1 MRTVAVGGTFDIL
14 HVGHKKLLEAAFSG
28 AAGGKVLIGLT
39 TDEFA
44 NMGRERTVR
53 PYSERERTLRDF
65 LRRFS
70 APYDIIG
77 IDNRFGFALEE
88 DFDALVVSEATKPTG
103 EEINR
108 LRREN
113 GRKEVRIITVPHVL
127 AQDSIPVSSTR
138 VLDGEIDGNGHI
150 GKMTVAAGSGN
161 PVKVSAIRSVF
172 ERAFPDTEMEV
183 IENPVESGVSEQ
195 PFEEETVTGAINRAK
210 NAMNGTNAHY
220 GVGVE
225 AGLFFNG
232 VSGKYMD
239 VQYCAIIDRAGGITI
254 GHGAGFSYPDE
265 VISLV
270 LNGREDGIT
279 IGDAMKAVY
288 GKEDIGKKE
297 GAVGFLSRGLL
308 NRKELTEHA
317 VIAALIPRISRM
329 A

>member
-14 HVGHKKLLEAAFSG
+14 HAGHKKLLKAAFSG
-28 AAGGKVLIGLT
+28 AGGGKVLIGLT

-44 NMGRERTVR
+44 NMGRDRAVR
-53 PYSERERTLRDF
+53 PYSERERALRDF
-65 LRRFS
+65 LGRFS
-70 APYDIIG
+70 APYEIIS
-77 IDNRFGFALEE
+77 IDNRFGFALEG
-88 DFDALVVSEATKPTG
+88 DFDALVVSEATKSTG

-127 AQDSIPVSSTR
+127 AQDSIPISSTR
-138 VLDGEIDGNGHI
+138 VINGEIDGNGHI
-150 GKMTVAAGSGN
+150 GKMVVAAGSGN

-172 ERAFPDTEMEV
+172 ERAFPGTKIEI
-183 IENPVESGVSEQ
+183 IENPVESGVSDQ
-195 PFEEETVTGAINRAK
+195 PFEDETITGAINRAR
-210 NAMNGTNAHY
+210 NAISGTDAYY

-225 AGLFFNG
+225 AGLFLNG

-239 VQYCAIIDRAGGITI
+239 VQYCAIIDRAGEITI

-270 LNGREDGIT
+270 LNGKQKGIT
-279 IGDAMKAVY
+279 IGDAMKTMY

-317 VIAALIPRISRM
+317 VVAALIPRISRM